1 MSDLVFTTVRTTRTA
16 SEAGLFISI
25 LEQAGLHPLE
35 LETANQSTFGGAE
48 IFYSVKVPT
57 EESAEAR
64 EILNAY
70 ASNSAYNKPDS
81 IKGSKQE
88 SGPDNLK
95 AVELGPGKRCVAC
108 NEEIPEDAKIC
119 PKCGWTQPA

>member
-16 SEAGLFISI
+16 SEAGLFINI

-57 EESAEAR
+57 EESTEAR

-70 ASNSAYNKPDS
+70 ASISAPITTPCPPLPCNRISFIFFCILLAGTFLLLDS
-81 IKGSKQE
+81 
-88 SGPDNLK
+88 
-95 AVELGPGKRCVAC
+95 
-108 NEEIPEDAKIC
+108 
-119 PKCGWTQPA
+119 